1 MTKAQT
7 SAVIGNSHIVL
18 SMDGTTVS
26 YLSVGDGPAVI
37 VLPGVLSMASD
48 YAAFARAWQSDP
60 DAPTWNPL
68 ADISEPN
75 DNIIDFAD
83 LDIFIQNW

>member
-48 YAAFARAWQSDP
+48 YAAFARALAERFTVHTIERRARCGCGSASSDTP
-60 DAPTWNPL
+60 ML
-68 ADISEPN
+68 
-75 DNIIDFAD
+75 
-83 LDIFIQNW
+83 